1 MSPAT
6 GTIVGVTSHPDPT
19 TRRHRPPAPV
29 DLGLVLPPFV
39 RGGGDPTSHRA
50 GRDWW
55 FAWTTPAGT
64 VTLLLTDEGG
74 EVVASAWGDGADW
87 ILDRL
92 PDLVGARDD
101 PSGFVPHHDLVA
113 RGWPRLRTW
122 RVPANGLVAQ
132 MLVCSVLEQKVT
144 GREAFSSQRQL
155 VRRFGSPAPGPG
167 EELGLVCPPTAAE
180 WARIPSWAWLR
191 AGVDGARSRV
201 VVTAMRVAGRLDEC
215 ADLPLEQAHAR
226 MRSLPGVGVWTAA
239 EVAQRALGDADSPSF
254 GDYHVAK
261 DVTLALDGVVGDD
274 ARMAELLEPYA
285 GQRYRAQVVIT
296 ATAGHRPRRGPRRS
310 LPTHLPTRF

>member
-1 MSPAT
+1 MSPLT
-6 GTIVGVTSHPDPT
+6 GTIGCVSTSTGPT
-19 TRRHRPPAPV
+19 TRRHRPPEPV
-29 DLGLVLPPFV
+29 DLALVLPRFV
-39 RGGGDPTSHRA
+39 RGSGDPTSHRVSD
-50 GRDWW
+50 DWW
-55 FAWTTPAGT
+55 FAWTTPDGP
-64 VTLLLTDEGG
+64 VTLHLTSEGSD
-74 EVVASAWGDGADW
+74 VLASAWGDGADW
-87 ILDRL
+87 MLERL
-92 PDLVGARDD
+92 PDLVGGRDD
-101 PSGFVPHHDLVA
+101 PCDFTPRHDLVA
-113 RGWPRLRTW
+113 RGWPRMRTW

-167 EELGLVCPPTAAE
+167 EQLGLVCPPSPAD

-201 VVTAMRVAGRLDEC
+201 VVRAMRVAGRLDEC
-215 ADLPLEQAHAR
+215 ADLSLKQAHSR
-226 MRSLPGVGVWTAA
+226 MRSLPGIGVWTAA
-239 EVAQRALGDADSPSF
+239 EVAQRALGDPDSPSF

-274 ARMAELLEPYA
+274 SRMAELLEPYA
-285 GQRYRAQVVIT
+285 GHRYRAQVVIT